1 MRNYYSDY
9 VGHMMRQYIKLREN
23 PAEELSETTTINM
36 DICETALKRLPDIE
50 RRLLESVYSSGKNLK
65 EGIAVTVEETGLRE
79 RTLWAIV
86 KNFEKEV
93 ADERGLT

>member
-1 MRNYYSDY
+1 
-9 VGHMMRQYIKLREN
+9 
-23 PAEELSETTTINM
+23 
-36 DICETALKRLPDIE
+36 LPDIE
-50 RRLLESVYSSGKNLK
+50 RKLLESVYSSGKNLK